1 MNGYIL
7 ALLLSLMPAIGSVV
21 GGVLAD
27 YFRISESSMSYV
39 LHGAAGII
47 LAVVGVELLPQAL
60 GYGNFVE
67 VSLAFGL
74 GGLTYVG
81 LEWMLEQIGERNKD
95 LNKEK
100 GQSPWLIYISLAFDF
115 FTDGIMIAVG
125 LIISQGL
132 AFLLAV
138 GSAISDLPSAFIAI
152 AGFKRGGI
160 SRLRSLLFSISFA
173 VIILLGAIL
182 GYRVGQIG
190 SDRITIFLLS
200 YTAGVILLAVIEGV
214 MVEAHTRS
222 PRTFLSEI
230 ILILGAA
237 LFTLLSAYLE

>member
-1 MNGYIL
+1 MNGYFL
-7 ALLLSLMPAIGSVV
+7 ALLLSLMPAIGSFI

-67 VSLAFGL
+67 VALAFGL

-81 LEWMLEQIGERNKD
+81 LEWGVEKIGEKNKD
-95 LNKEK
+95 KEK

-115 FTDGIMIAVG
+115 FTDGIMISVG
-125 LIISQGL
+125 LIVSQGL

-182 GYRVGQIG
+182 GYRVGQIA

-214 MVEAHTRS
+214 MVEAHSRS

-237 LFTLLSAYLE
+237 LFTLLSAYLK